1 MLINISYN
9 DPKIKSKI
17 KSLVGPP
24 YSFFERLKIGGV
36 GSGNLKI
43 VDCSVK
49 IKNILDLDNNLNRC
63 NIEIRKNGII
73 IFFRSLLETY
83 GLIIPF
89 YKLNIFKGESNIFS
103 LHIDQ
108 YNIKVEVKNKS
119 DFNFFKKIQNLKI
132 SN

>member
-1 MLINISYN
+1 MGS
-9 DPKIKSKI
+9 
-17 KSLVGPP
+17 P
-24 YSFFERLKIGGV
+24 YSFFERLKVGGV

-43 VDCSVK
+43 VYCSTK

-63 NIEIRKNGII
+63 NIEIRKKGII

-89 YKLNIFKGESNIFS
+89 LKLNIFKGESNIYS

-108 YNIKVEVKNKS
+108 HNIKVEVKNKT

>member
-1 MLINISYN
+1 MLINASYN

-17 KSLVGPP
+17 KSLVGSP
-24 YSFFERLKIGGV
+24 YSFLERLKIGGV

-43 VDCSVK
+43 VHCSIK

-89 YKLNIFKGESNIFS
+89 YKLNIFKVESNIFS

>member
-17 KSLVGPP
+17 KSLVGSP

-36 GSGNLKI
+36 GSRNLKI